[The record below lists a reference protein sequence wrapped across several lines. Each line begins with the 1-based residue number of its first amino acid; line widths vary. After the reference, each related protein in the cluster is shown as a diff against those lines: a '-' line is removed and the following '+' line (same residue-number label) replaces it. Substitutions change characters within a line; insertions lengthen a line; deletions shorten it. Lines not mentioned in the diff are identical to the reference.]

1 MRRCAGR
8 ATSERNRASPRTP
21 PPRRRSVEGPSFHR
35 LLVSTDEQTPE
46 RRAER
51 RIGSGGAANRQRRAA
66 EATAVRS
73 ERGHRCKAAVFE
85 PRLASSTGRCS
96 KEHREVE
103 VTARHT
109 LQWRTART
117 SFERSTSDSLDCSQS
132 TRAAEVEALVSTP
145 LRRPRPDPGSGL
157 VSGRCAPPLGETV
170 ETSTASA
177 QAESASS
184 VAFRDRLR
192 TRAHPSSRR
201 WMRLHRQPH

>member
-8 ATSERNRASPRTP
+8 ATSERNRRHRELRRLGDGAWKARPSTVCSSQPTSRHPNDAPRGASVQAGLQTGNGEQPKPRQCAPQGATAAR
-21 PPRRRSVEGPSFHR
+21 PRFSN
-35 LLVSTDEQTPE
+35 
-46 RRAER
+46 RAEHPAPVGAR
-51 RIGSGGAANRQRRAA
+51 KSTVKSKSLRDTPCSG
-66 EATAVRS
+66 
-73 ERGHRCKAAVFE
+73 E
-85 PRLASSTGRCS
+85 PI
-96 KEHREVE
+96 
-103 VTARHT
+103 
-109 LQWRTART
+109 RT
-117 SFERSTSDSLDCSQS
+117 SFERSTSDSLNCSQS

-192 TRAHPSSRR
+192 TRTHPSSRR